1 MERQL
6 GYPSHGSLELYPDI
20 RFSRSQ
26 GNTLHMHRRYPDVPS
41 NMPMKREQKN
51 KEQ

>member
-1 MERQL
+1 MV
-6 GYPSHGSLELYPDI
+6 ELFPHDFQVTAAGDC
-20 RFSRSQ
+20 RRKVWLAPGGQ
-26 GNTLHMHRRYPDVPS
+26 EMHRRYPDVPS